1 MKPSITLLSV
11 VAFSLAM
18 SSTAMAAHNLI
29 HVGGDCSTQWQSPGN
44 GPLADPLGTYNM
56 PDLVSFLYERDW
68 PDGTVTGMGWG
79 GDRSFQSIDA
89 QIDNTKDLWTSVGE
103 LANVLN
109 QYCNRDDV
117 PSYSYT
123 ANRTVSICDHFACFG
138 KFGCFCSASHNI
150 QVPYTVTVP
159 DNPPDDCVIFNYS
172 GSDNIVRMLL
182 SMYGDT
188 WDTLAV
194 YTTAGAGGGSELA
207 SEFDLGAVSASNAG
221 RLSDNTTRT
230 TCPFTT
236 WLDVDS
242 ARNGY
247 GEGWWSYDD
256 TNGTPIYHWAGYV
269 TNNSNSWMF
278 PGSNDGAVAYHS
290 ALGRAYP
297 NAYTFNIY
305 GSEVVPDDPYDTSS
319 PIDPD
324 ADNEYMGHYAWR
336 SEDETGHWPMKWA
349 ALTEAAAVNCK
360 FFNACGSG
368 SNNSSLPFSND
379 ACSQP
384 IGDPGQFDCNPF

>member
-1 MKPSITLLSV
+1 MKRSIPALSTIV
-11 VAFSLAM
+11 LSFVM
-18 SSTAMAAHNLI
+18 TTPAMAAHNLI

-44 GPLADPLGTYNM
+44 GPLAEPLETYGLN
-56 PDLVSFLYERDW
+56 DLVTYLYERGW
-68 PDGTVTGMGWG
+68 PDGTVTGVGYG
-79 GDRSFQSIDA
+79 GDRSFHSVDA

-117 PSYSYT
+117 ASYNYT
-123 ANRTVSICDHFACFG
+123 AYRIAAVCDHKTCTA
-138 KFGCFCSASHNI
+138 KFGCFCTASHNI
-150 QVPYTVTVP
+150 LVPYTATVP
-159 DNPPDDCVIFNYS
+159 ENAPDDCVIFNYS
-172 GSDNIVRMLL
+172 GGDNVVRMLL

-188 WDTLAV
+188 WNTLAV

-207 SEFDLGAVSASNAG
+207 SQFVGGGVSAATAG

-230 TCPFTT
+230 TCAFTN

-247 GEGWWSYDD
+247 GQGWWSYDD

-269 TNNSNSWMF
+269 SNSNSWMF
-278 PGSNDGAVAYHS
+278 PGNNDGAVAYHS
-290 ALGRAYP
+290 ALGRAYLGS
-297 NAYTFNIY
+297 YTNNVY
-305 GSEVVPDDPYDTSS
+305 GASIDHYNTAPAL
-319 PIDPD
+319 DPD

-336 SEDETGHWPMKWA
+336 SEDDTGHWPMKWA
-349 ALTEAAAVNCK
+349 ALAEAAAVDCH
-360 FFNACGSG
+360 FFNECPSG
-368 SNNSSLPFSND
+368 SSGGGGFPFSNL

-384 IGDPGQFDCNPF
+384 VGDPGRFDCNPF